1 MDIQTIIVLLI
12 VGAALI
18 YAANLL
24 RHKIKAFKPKNNSC
38 GSDCGC
44 ESRAKVKNNLS

>member
-1 MDIQTIIVLLI
+1 MDIQTIIVILI

-18 YAANLL
+18 YAGNIV

-38 GSDCGC
+38 GTDCGC
-44 ESRAKVKNNLS
+44 ESKSKI